1 MEINFD
7 DFIRTIQGVRID
19 EKEGFI
25 YLLGGYDCFSL
36 NDRRADSFYDN
47 IRQAWNNLEESK
59 ATWYLEKGYIGDIYA
74 NWMVHFLLCW
84 SGKQEEAMNRLRLRA
99 KETYD
104 NLMKGLERNRYF
116 VCFYISSNRGSVV
129 CGSVGIVNATYPN
142 IERMLSAIPKEFSEH
157 AVVTNIIE
165 LNELDYNSFS
175 EKDIE
180 DGTKAV

>member
-1 MEINFD
+1 MKTNFD
-7 DFIRTIQGVRID
+7 DFIRTIPGVRID

-116 VCFYISSNRGSVV
+116 VCVCISSN
-129 CGSVGIVNATYPN
+129 CGSTAYSSVGVVSTTYPSSKKVLEESQCSDN
-142 IERMLSAIPKEFSEH
+142 AIVLSI
-157 AVVTNIIE
+157 VE
-165 LNELDYNSFS
+165 LNELDYNSFF
-175 EKDIE
+175 EKDRV
-180 DGTKAV
+180 DDTKTS